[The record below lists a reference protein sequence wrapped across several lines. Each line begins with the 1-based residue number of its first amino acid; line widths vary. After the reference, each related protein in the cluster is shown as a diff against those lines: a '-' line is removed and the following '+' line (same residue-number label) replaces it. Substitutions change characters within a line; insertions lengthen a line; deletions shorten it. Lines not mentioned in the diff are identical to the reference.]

1 MLKYFYRFLIDL
13 TNNLYISSIV
23 RAYTTSKISKRLIP
37 SFIKVF
43 KINEGEIEK
52 NINDYKSLHDFFIRT
67 LKKDARQID
76 EDSTTVISPVDGFVE
91 DLGTITE
98 EKNILVKGQL
108 FSIRKMLGNDQAFE
122 KYIDGVF
129 MIIYLSPKDYHRIH
143 SPVSGQVISQWDLG
157 GKSYPVN
164 KWGLKYGKSPLS
176 ENYRKISE
184 IECNGVH
191 VVLAKVGALFINS
204 VTLTHEN
211 EFLEKGEEIGYFS
224 FGSTVILL
232 FEKDSF
238 KANGNIKN
246 KSIKMGQ
253 KIGVL
258 VQNLLNNMI
267 E

>member
-1 MLKYFYRFLIDL
+1 MFKYLYRFLIDL
-13 TNNLYISSIV
+13 TNNIYISDIV
-23 RAYTTSKISKRLIP
+23 RAYTTSEISKKLIP
-37 SFIKVF
+37 SFSKVF

-52 NINDYKSLHDFFIRT
+52 NIKDYKSLHEFFIRT

-91 DLGTITE
+91 DMGTITE

-122 KYIDGVF
+122 KYIDGFF

-143 SPVSGQVISQWDLG
+143 TPVSGKVISQWDLG

-164 KWGLKYGKSPLS
+164 KWGLKYGRSPLS
-176 ENYRKISE
+176 ENFRKISE
-184 IECNGVH
+184 IDCNGAH
-191 VVLAKVGALFINS
+191 VVLAKVGAMFINS
-204 VTLTHEN
+204 VTLTHKN
-211 EFLEKGEEIGYFS
+211 DLLEKGEEIGFFS

-232 FEKDSF
+232 FENGSFIPNDS
-238 KANGNIKN
+238 IKN
-246 KSIKMGQ
+246 QSVKMGQ

-258 VQNLLNNMI
+258 VQN
-267 E
+267 